1 MKVLKFGGSSV
12 GSPENIERVTQLILN
27 ARRQDKIAVV
37 VSAFSGVTDALLEMT
52 QTAAQGDERYR
63 PLLEE
68 LEARHLGTVKAL
80 IDVHRQS
87 GILAGV
93 KKMLNELEDIL
104 HGVFLIKE
112 YTLRTL
118 DFILSFGERLSAYIV
133 TEAFREQ
140 GIDAE
145 YLDARLLVKTDENFG
160 AARVDV
166 ETTYQNIRSYF
177 GLRPALQVITGFI
190 GSTHHGQ
197 TTTLGRGGS
206 DYTAALFAAALQA
219 TEIQI
224 WTDVNGF
231 MTADPRKVPDAFP
244 IPKMT
249 YDEALEMSN
258 SGAKVLYAPTI
269 QPAMAENI
277 PIRVLNTFN
286 PEFEGTLIS
295 NELPE
300 RQFPVCGISSL
311 DDVVLIRVEGTGL
324 VRAMGSARR
333 LFGALA
339 DAKVNVIFISQAS
352 SEHSIC
358 VAVAPK
364 DAKVAKQA
372 IQKEFAL
379 EISTGKL
386 NEVQVE
392 TNLSIVAA
400 VGENMRH
407 RTGIAGWFF
416 QTLGKNG
423 INIVAI
429 AQGSSE
435 LNISVVIDK
444 RDESKALNALHEAF
458 FLSEKKTLNVFLV
471 GTGLIG
477 GTFLRQLREHRETL
491 LKEKSLDIRVVAL
504 ARRSQMY
511 FQERGVDLAHWQ
523 AQLKECGEPTNLKKF
538 VAKMKELNLPN
549 SIFIDCTASDEV
561 IEHYEEI
568 LSSSISIVTPN
579 KRANSGKYEVYR
591 NLKLL
596 AIKNDVKFL
605 YETNVGAGL
614 PVINTL
620 QDLLNS
626 GDKILKIEAVL
637 SGSLSYIFN
646 SFVGSRTF
654 SEVVR
659 EAKEK
664 GYTEPDPRDDLS
676 GMDVARKI
684 LILARE
690 VGLPLELHHVE
701 VENFLPQAC
710 LEAPSVEDFFKELE
724 KANPL
729 FEEKKRHA
737 EQHKRKLRFIAC
749 LENARASVRL
759 QEVGEE
765 HPFYTLSGSDNIISY
780 TTERYYDR
788 PLVVKGPG
796 AGAEVTAAGVFAN
809 VVWISNYLS

>member
-1 MKVLKFGGSSV
+1 MKVLKFGGTSV
-12 GSPENIERVTQLILN
+12 GTPQSIQQVIQLSLE
-27 ARRQDKIAVV
+27 ARKHSKIAIV
-37 VSAFSGVTDALLEMT
+37 VSAFSGVTDALLTLT
-52 QTAAQGDERYR
+52 QTAAQGDEQYR
-63 PLLEE
+63 TTLQQLET
-68 LEARHLGTVKAL
+68 RHLDAVKAL
-80 IDVHRQS
+80 IHVQRQS
-87 GILAGV
+87 SILAGV
-93 KKMLNELEDIL
+93 KKMLNELEEVL
-104 HGVFLIKE
+104 NGVFLIKE
-112 YTLRTL
+112 YTPRTM

-133 TEAFREQ
+133 SEAFKEE
-140 GIDAE
+140 GVEAE
-145 YLDARLLVKTDENFG
+145 YLDARLVVKTDDNFG
-160 AARVDV
+160 AARVDT

-190 GSTHHGQ
+190 GSTPQGQ

-206 DYTAALFAAALQA
+206 DYTAALFAAALGA

-244 IPKMT
+244 IPQMT
-249 YDEALEMSN
+249 YNEALEMSN

-269 QPAMAENI
+269 QPAMRAGI
-277 PIRVLNTFN
+277 PIRILNTFN
-286 PEFEGTLIS
+286 PAFEGTLIS
-295 NELPE
+295 AELPN
-300 RQFPVCGISSL
+300 RPFPVCGISSL
-311 DDVVLIRVEGTGL
+311 DDVALLRVEGTGL
-324 VRAMGSARR
+324 VRAMGSAKR

-364 DAKVAKQA
+364 DAKAAKAA

-379 EISTGKL
+379 EIAAGKL
-386 NEVQVE
+386 NEVEVE
-392 TNLSIVAA
+392 TNLSIIAA

-477 GTFLRQLREHRETL
+477 GTLLRQLNAHRETL
-491 LKEKSLDIRVVAL
+491 RKEKSLEIRVIAL
-504 ARRSQMY
+504 ARRSQML
-511 FQERGVDLAHWQ
+511 FNERGINLDCWQ
-523 AQLKECGEPTNLKKF
+523 ETLRQQGETTNLKKF

-561 IEHYEEI
+561 IEHYAEI

-579 KRANSGKYEVYR
+579 KRANSGPFESYR
-591 NLKLL
+591 MLKLL

-646 SFVGSRTF
+646 NFTGSRRF

-676 GMDVARKI
+676 GMDVARKA

-690 VGLPLELHHVE
+690 IGWPLELHHVE

-710 LEAPSVEDFFKELE
+710 LDAPSVEDFFKELE
-724 KANPL
+724 RADPI
-729 FEEKKRHA
+729 FEARKQHAAQQRKK
-737 EQHKRKLRFIAC
+737 LCMIAC
-749 LENARASVRL
+749 LENGHASVRL
-759 QEVGEE
+759 QEVDES

-780 TTERYYDR
+780 TTERYCDR

-809 VVWISNYLS
+809 IVWISNYLS

>member
-1 MKVLKFGGSSV
+1 MKILKFGGSSV
-12 GSPENIERVTQLILN
+12 GVPQHIEQVVQIVLN
-27 ARRQDKIAVV
+27 ERKQSKVAVV
-37 VSAFSGVTDALLEMT
+37 VSAFSGVTDTLLEVSHI
-52 QTAAQGDERYR
+52 AAQGDENYR
-63 PLLEE
+63 MLLQALE
-68 LEARHLGTVKAL
+68 LRHLDAVKAL
-80 IDVHRQS
+80 VDVHRQS

-93 KKMLNELEDIL
+93 KKMLNELEDVL
-104 HGVFLIKE
+104 NGVFLIKE
-112 YTLRTL
+112 YTPRTL

-133 TEAFREQ
+133 SEAFREQ

-145 YLDARLLVKTDENFG
+145 YLDARLLVKTDEHFG
-160 AARVDV
+160 AAHVDL

-177 GLRPALQVITGFI
+177 GLRPALQIITGFI
-190 GSTHHGQ
+190 GSTQHGQ

-206 DYTAALFAAALQA
+206 DYTAALFAAALSA
-219 TEIQI
+219 SEIQI

-231 MTADPRKVPDAFP
+231 MTADPRKVPDAFS
-244 IPKMT
+244 ISQMT

-269 QPAMAENI
+269 QPAMTAGI
-277 PIRVLNTFN
+277 PIRVRNTFN
-286 PEFEGTLIS
+286 PTFEGTLIS
-295 NELPE
+295 SKLPA
-300 RQFPVCGISSL
+300 RRFPVCGISSL
-311 DDVVLIRVEGTGL
+311 DDVALLRVEGTGL
-324 VRAMGSARR
+324 VRTMGSAKR
-333 LFGALA
+333 LFSALA
-339 DAKVNVIFISQAS
+339 EAKINVIFISQAS

-358 VAVAPK
+358 VAVSPK
-364 DAKVAKQA
+364 EAKLAKQA
-372 IQKEFAL
+372 IHKEFAL
-379 EISTGKL
+379 EINAGKL
-386 NEVQVE
+386 NEVEVE
-392 TNLSIVAA
+392 TNLSIIAA

-477 GTFLRQLREHRETL
+477 GTFLRQLREHRENL
-491 LKEKSLDIRVVAL
+491 LKEKSLDIRVIAL
-504 ARRSQMY
+504 ARRSQML
-511 FQERGVDLAHWQ
+511 FQERGIDLAHWQ
-523 AQLKECGEPTNLKKF
+523 THLKECGESTNLKKF
-538 VAKMKELNLPN
+538 VAKMKDLNLPN

-568 LSSSISIVTPN
+568 LSASISIVTPN
-579 KRANSGKYEVYR
+579 KRANSGKYEAYR

-646 SFVGSRTF
+646 NFVGTRKF
-654 SEVVR
+654 SDVVR

-701 VENFLPQAC
+701 VENLLPQAC
-710 LEAPSVEDFFKELE
+710 LDAPSVEDFFKELE
-724 KANPL
+724 KANPI

-737 EQHKRKLRFIAC
+737 EQHKRKLCFIAC
-749 LENARASVRL
+749 LEGTKAQVKL
-759 QEVGEE
+759 QEVDAH

-780 TTERYYDR
+780 TTERYCER

>member
-295 NELPE
+295 NELPV

-311 DDVVLIRVEGTGL
+311 DDVALIRVEGTGL

-491 LKEKSLDIRVVAL
+491 LKEKSLEIRVVAL

-511 FQERGVDLAHWQ
+511 FQERGIDLAHWQ

-710 LEAPSVEDFFKELE
+710 LEAPSVEDFFKALE

>member
-1 MKVLKFGGSSV
+1 MKVLKFGGTSV
-12 GSPENIERVTQLILN
+12 GTPQSIQQVIQLSLE
-27 ARRQDKIAVV
+27 ARKHSKIAIV
-37 VSAFSGVTDALLEMT
+37 VSAFSGVTDALLTLT
-52 QTAAQGDERYR
+52 QTAAQGDEQYR
-63 PLLEE
+63 TTLQQLET
-68 LEARHLGTVKAL
+68 RHLDAVKAL
-80 IDVHRQS
+80 IHVQRQS
-87 GILAGV
+87 SILAGV
-93 KKMLNELEDIL
+93 KKMLNELEEVL
-104 HGVFLIKE
+104 NGVFLIKE
-112 YTLRTL
+112 YTPRTM

-133 TEAFREQ
+133 SEAFKEE
-140 GIDAE
+140 GVEAE
-145 YLDARLLVKTDENFG
+145 YLDARLVVKTDDNFG
-160 AARVDV
+160 AARVDT

-190 GSTHHGQ
+190 GSTPQGQ

-206 DYTAALFAAALQA
+206 DYTAALFAAALGA

-244 IPKMT
+244 IPQMT
-249 YDEALEMSN
+249 YNEALEMSN

-269 QPAMAENI
+269 QPAMRAGI
-277 PIRVLNTFN
+277 PIRILNTFN
-286 PEFEGTLIS
+286 PAFEGTLIS
-295 NELPE
+295 AELPN
-300 RQFPVCGISSL
+300 RPFPVCGISSL
-311 DDVVLIRVEGTGL
+311 DDVALLRVEGTGL
-324 VRAMGSARR
+324 VRAMGSAKR

-364 DAKVAKQA
+364 DAKAAKAA

-379 EISTGKL
+379 EIAAGKL
-386 NEVQVE
+386 HEVEVE
-392 TNLSIVAA
+392 TNLSIIAA

-477 GTFLRQLREHRETL
+477 GTLLRQLNAHRETL
-491 LKEKSLDIRVVAL
+491 RKEKSLEIRVIAL
-504 ARRSQMY
+504 ARRSQML
-511 FQERGVDLAHWQ
+511 FNERGINLDCWQ
-523 AQLKECGEPTNLKKF
+523 ETLRQQGETTNLKKF

-561 IEHYEEI
+561 IEHYAEI

-579 KRANSGKYEVYR
+579 KRANSGPFESYR
-591 NLKLL
+591 MLKLL

-646 SFVGSRTF
+646 NFTGSRRF

-676 GMDVARKI
+676 GMDVARKA

-690 VGLPLELHHVE
+690 IGWPLELHHVE

-710 LEAPSVEDFFKELE
+710 LDAPSVEDFFKELE
-724 KANPL
+724 RADPI
-729 FEEKKRHA
+729 FEARKQHAAQQRKK
-737 EQHKRKLRFIAC
+737 LCMIAC
-749 LENARASVRL
+749 LENGHASVRL
-759 QEVGEE
+759 QEVDES

-780 TTERYYDR
+780 TTERYCDR

-809 VVWISNYLS
+809 IVWISNYLS

>member
-1 MKVLKFGGSSV
+1 MKVLKFGGTSV
-12 GSPENIERVTQLILN
+12 GTPQSIEQVIQLSLE
-27 ARRQDKIAVV
+27 ARKHSKIAVV
-37 VSAFSGVTDALLEMT
+37 VSAFSGVTDELLSLT
-52 QTAAQGDERYR
+52 HLAAEGDEQYR
-63 PLLEE
+63 TKLQQLES
-68 LEARHLGTVKAL
+68 RHLDAVKAL
-80 IDVHRQS
+80 IHVQRQS
-87 GILAGV
+87 SILAGV
-93 KKMLNELEDIL
+93 KKMLNELEEVL
-104 HGVFLIKE
+104 NGVFLIKE
-112 YTLRTL
+112 YTPRTM

-133 TEAFREQ
+133 TEAFKEQ
-140 GIDAE
+140 GVDAE
-145 YLDARLLVKTDENFG
+145 YLDARLVVKTDDNFG
-160 AARVDV
+160 AARVDA

-190 GSTHHGQ
+190 GSTPQGQ

-206 DYTAALFAAALQA
+206 DYTAALFAAALGA

-244 IPKMT
+244 IPQMT
-249 YDEALEMSN
+249 YNEALEMSN

-269 QPAMAENI
+269 QPAMSAGI
-277 PIRVLNTFN
+277 PIRILNTFN
-286 PEFEGTLIS
+286 PAFEGTLICS
-295 NELPE
+295 ELPN
-300 RQFPVCGISSL
+300 RPFPVCGISSL
-311 DDVVLIRVEGTGL
+311 DDVALLRVEGTGL
-324 VRAMGSARR
+324 VRALGSAKR

-364 DAKVAKQA
+364 DAKAAKAA

-379 EISTGKL
+379 EIAAGKL
-386 NEVQVE
+386 HDVEVE
-392 TNLSIVAA
+392 TDLSIIAA
-400 VGENMRH
+400 VGENMRR

-477 GTFLRQLREHRETL
+477 GTLLRQINAHRETL
-491 LKEKSLDIRVVAL
+491 RKEKSLEIRVIAL
-504 ARRSQMY
+504 ARRSQMV
-511 FQERGVDLAHWQ
+511 FNERGINLNCWQ
-523 AQLKECGEPTNLKKF
+523 ETLRTQGEPTNLKKF

-561 IEHYEEI
+561 IEHYAEI

-579 KRANSGKYEVYR
+579 KRANSGPFESYR
-591 NLKLL
+591 TLKLL

-646 SFVGSRTF
+646 NFTGSRLF

-664 GYTEPDPRDDLS
+664 GYTEPDPREDLS
-676 GMDVARKI
+676 GMDVARKA

-690 VGLPLELHHVE
+690 IGWPLELHHVE

-710 LEAPSVEDFFKELE
+710 LDAPSVEDFFKELE
-724 KANPL
+724 RANPI
-729 FEEKKRHA
+729 FEARKQHA
-737 EQHKRKLRFIAC
+737 AAQHKKLCFVAC
-749 LENARASVRL
+749 LENGRASVRL
-759 QEVGEE
+759 QEVDSS

-809 VVWISNYLS
+809 IVWISNYLS